1 MESRLLN
8 DAIKRRRNTYKECEY
23 LSDWQVHSAHLGAGS
38 ISSLACGLQQGPS
51 YLPMPTGSG
60 KTTGAIW
67 GIVEF
72 VKEYP
77 DKKICFLT
85 PYQDSVD
92 QVYEQ
97 LLDYLGDDTVGYYH
111 SAGSMLKSI
120 ALEKQVLVISHAF
133 VEYNHG

>member
-1 MESRLLN
+1 MEIRLFT
-8 DAIKRRRNTYKECEY
+8 DAIERRLNTYKECEY
-23 LSDWQVHSAHLGAGS
+23 LSDWQVHSAHLAAGS
-38 ISSLACGLQQGPS
+38 INSLACGLQEGPI

-77 DKKICFLT
+77 DNKICFLT

-92 QVYEQ
+92 QGYGSGY
-97 LLDYLGDDTVGYYH
+97 LLQSTQNFIEKTVLN
-111 SAGSMLKSI
+111 S
-120 ALEKQVLVISHAF
+120 VT
-133 VEYNHG
+133 